1 MRIIFLFIFILISTD
16 VNASSP
22 QLTTIGQHNKS
33 IMLETVSPDQKH
45 KFPALYI
52 YDTEQQQ
59 FLSKQ
64 DAAAYLQTLD
74 ASPLLPELASQWTK
88 STEQFS
94 TNNNALAK
102 SLPMLQLDRTYLILY
117 DNLPAPMLT
126 QLKSMDPELERKD
139 ALLRKVLSQ
148 LTSARSY
155 TTY

>member
-1 MRIIFLFIFILISTD
+1 MRIILVLFFMFMAIG

-33 IMLETVSPDQKH
+33 IILETAAPDQKH
-45 KFPALYI
+45 KFPALYV

-64 DAAAYLQTLD
+64 DATAYLQTLD
-74 ASPLLPELASQWTK
+74 ASPLLPKLASQWTK
-88 STEQFS
+88 NTELFS
-94 TNNNALAK
+94 TNNETLSK
-102 SLPMLQLDRTYLILY
+102 SLPMLQLDRAYLILY
-117 DNLPAPMLT
+117 DNLPAPMLA
-126 QLKSMDPELERKD
+126 QFKSMDPELEQKD
-139 ALLRKVLSQ
+139 TLLKRVLGQ